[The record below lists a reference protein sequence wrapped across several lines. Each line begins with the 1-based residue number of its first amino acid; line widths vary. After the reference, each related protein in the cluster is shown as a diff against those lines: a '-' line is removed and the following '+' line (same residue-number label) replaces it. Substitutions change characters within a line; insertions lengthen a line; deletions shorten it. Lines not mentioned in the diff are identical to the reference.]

1 MLSLKSAFAAV
12 TVFALTSAPA
22 SAQTLWSWLFGG
34 GRGQGG
40 STTPTT
46 PAGVPEI
53 DGSTALLAVAAIA
66 AALAF
71 AWERSRRRT

>member
-1 MLSLKSAFAAV
+1 MMSLKSAIAAA
-12 TVFALTSAPA
+12 TVFALSAAPA
-22 SAQTLWSWLFGG
+22 MAQGLLGWLFGG
-34 GRGQGG
+34 GRGG

-53 DGSTALLAVAAIA
+53 DGSTAMLAVAAIA

-71 AWERSRRRT
+71 AWERSRRRA